1 MRLRI
6 DLQYDGSDFHGW
18 QIQPNVSSVQE
29 TLQKVLTKL
38 NSDEFVEVVG
48 CGRTDTGVH
57 ASHYVAH
64 CDFIF
69 SGEFSDL
76 KWKMNYML
84 PDSIAILNITEV
96 EADFHARFDAKTR
109 TYRYFI
115 NKRKDPFTSK
125 HGYLYYTHLDVDA
138 MNKAAQLLLGKH
150 DFTSFSKL
158 HTDVKTNNCEVF
170 EAFWVEQGDQ
180 LIFQIKAN
188 RFLRNMVR
196 AVVGTLL
203 QVGESKITADDVKTI
218 LDKKDRNEAG
228 RSVPGCGLFLCEIE
242 Y

>member
-6 DLQYDGSDFHGW
+6 DLQYDGTAYKGW
-18 QIQPNVSSVQE
+18 QIQPNDTTVQE
-29 TLQKVLTKL
+29 TIQDVLTKL
-38 NSDEFVEVVG
+38 NGDVAVELVG

-69 SGEFSDL
+69 EGDCDHL
-76 KWKMNYML
+76 IWKMNNML
-84 PDSIAILNITEV
+84 PKSISIIDISHPHP
-96 EADFHARFDAKTR
+96 DFHARFDAVSR

-115 NKRKDPFTSK
+115 SRKKNPFNTSYT
-125 HGYLYYTHLDVDA
+125 YLYYTHLDVA
-138 MNKAAQLLLGKH
+138 LMNEACTYLIGTH

-170 EAFWVEQGDQ
+170 EAYWFEENEMLV
-180 LIFQIKAN
+180 FQISAN

-196 AVVGTLL
+196 AIVGTLL
-203 QVGESKITADDVKTI
+203 LVGEKKISPVDINKIMDS
-218 LDKKDRNEAG
+218 KDRNEAG
-228 RSVPGCGLFLCEIE
+228 RSVPGAGLFLHKIE